1 MVYAIAGALS
11 PSATSAAASVILII
25 LLGMPHLLWVLTG
38 QALPPPPQG
47 CVKGC
52 GGGVWRIARRSG
64 GSGALPSVRGS
75 EILHQ
80 PVRDQ
85 GLHHRAFGLAGA
97 ASLRILHLLGGAGGE
112 EHPRAGGV
120 VLGQGIDQQRV
131 AAVITGRV
139 EIEVRIIDQLPD
151 GPIGHVALFELGW
164 EAGLGGGE
172 RVAAADGPVGQF

>member
-1 MVYAIAGALS
+1 M
-11 PSATSAAASVILII
+11 
-25 LLGMPHLLWVLTG
+25 
-38 QALPPPPQG
+38 
-47 CVKGC
+47 
-52 GGGVWRIARRSG
+52 WRIARRSG